1 MANFIEELFYHNID
15 PQARMVRNGSNLQKQ
30 LGLLSDYEEQLTR
43 TLKDD
48 ERKMVLA
55 FVNAVSEVQA
65 ESQLDIVNAVSEV
78 QAESQLDS
86 FMVGFRLG
94 ARFVFDTFVD
104 GTAPYCDLS
113 ENN

>member
-30 LGLLSDYEEQLTR
+30 MGLMSDYEEQLTR

-55 FVNAVSEVQA
+55 F
-65 ESQLDIVNAVSEV
+65 VNAVSEV

>member
-1 MANFIEELFYHNID
+1 MLNIIEELFYNNID

-30 LGLLSDYEEQLTR
+30 LGLMSDYEEQLTR
-43 TLKDD
+43 TLKDE
-48 ERKMVLA
+48 ERKLFLA
-55 FVNAVSEVQA
+55 FVNS
-65 ESQLDIVNAVSEV
+65 VSEV

-104 GTAPYCDLS
+104 DSAPYCELT
-113 ENN
+113 EE

>member
-1 MANFIEELFYHNID
+1 MTNFIEELFYHNID
-15 PQARMVRNGSNLQKQ
+15 PQTRMVRNGSNLHKQ

-43 TLKDD
+43 MLKDD
-48 ERKMVLA
+48 ERKLFLA
-55 FVNAVSEVQA
+55 FVNT
-65 ESQLDIVNAVSEV
+65 VSEV

-104 GTAPYCDLS
+104 DAAPYCELT
-113 ENN
+113 EE

>member
-1 MANFIEELFYHNID
+1 MANFIEELFYNNID

-48 ERKMVLA
+48 DRKLFLA
-55 FVNAVSEVQA
+55 FANT
-65 ESQLDIVNAVSEV
+65 VSEV

-94 ARFVFDTFVD
+94 ARFVFDTFID
-104 GTAPYCDLS
+104 DTAPYCNLTEDS
-113 ENN
+113 

>member
-1 MANFIEELFYHNID
+1 MLNIIEELFYNNID

-30 LGLLSDYEEQLTR
+30 LGLMSDYEEQLTR
-43 TLKDD
+43 TLKDE
-48 ERKMVLA
+48 ERKLFLA
-55 FVNAVSEVQA
+55 FVNS
-65 ESQLDIVNAVSEV
+65 VSEV

-104 GTAPYCDLS
+104 DSAPYSDLI
-113 ENN
+113 EDI

>member
-1 MANFIEELFYHNID
+1 MLTIIEELFYNNID

-30 LGLLSDYEEQLTR
+30 LGLMSDYEEQLTR
-43 TLKDD
+43 TLKDE
-48 ERKMVLA
+48 ERKLFLA
-55 FVNAVSEVQA
+55 FVNS
-65 ESQLDIVNAVSEV
+65 VSEV

-104 GTAPYCDLS
+104 DSAPYSDLI
-113 ENN
+113 EDI

>member
-1 MANFIEELFYHNID
+1 MLTIIEELFYNNID
-15 PQARMVRNGSNLQKQ
+15 TQARMVRNGSNLQKQ
-30 LGLLSDYEEQLTR
+30 MGLMSDYEEQLTR
-43 TLKDD
+43 TLKDED
-48 ERKMVLA
+48 RQLFLA
-55 FVNAVSEVQA
+55 F
-65 ESQLDIVNAVSEV
+65 VNAVSEV

>member
-30 LGLLSDYEEQLTR
+30 LGLLSDYEEKLTS

-48 ERKMVLA
+48 ERKLFLA
-55 FVNAVSEVQA
+55 FT
-65 ESQLDIVNAVSEV
+65 NAVSEV

-104 GTAPYCDLS
+104 DRSPYCELIE
-113 ENN
+113 EN

>member
-1 MANFIEELFYHNID
+1 MLNIIEELFYNNID

-30 LGLLSDYEEQLTR
+30 LGLMSDYEEQLTR
-43 TLKDD
+43 TLKDE
-48 ERKMVLA
+48 ERKLFLA
-55 FVNAVSEVQA
+55 FVNS
-65 ESQLDIVNAVSEV
+65 VSEV

-104 GTAPYCDLS
+104 DAAPYCELTE
-113 ENN
+113 EN

>member
-30 LGLLSDYEEQLTR
+30 LGLMSDYEEQLTR
-43 TLKDD
+43 TLKDE
-48 ERKMVLA
+48 ERKL
-55 FVNAVSEVQA
+55 FLEF
-65 ESQLDIVNAVSEV
+65 VNAVSEV

-104 GTAPYCDLS
+104 DTAPYCDLS

>member
-1 MANFIEELFYHNID
+1 MANFIEELFYNNID

-48 ERKMVLA
+48 DRKLFLA
-55 FVNAVSEVQA
+55 FANT
-65 ESQLDIVNAVSEV
+65 VSEV

-104 GTAPYCDLS
+104 DTAPYRDLID
-113 ENN
+113 N

>member
-1 MANFIEELFYHNID
+1 MANFIEELFYNDIN

-30 LGLLSDYEEQLTR
+30 LGVLSDYEEQLTS

-48 ERKMVLA
+48 ERRLFLA
-55 FVNAVSEVQA
+55 FA
-65 ESQLDIVNAVSEV
+65 NAVSEV

-86 FMVGFRLG
+86 FIIGFRLG
-94 ARFVFDTFVD
+94 AKFVFDTFVD
-104 GTAPYCDLS
+104 DSTPYCELA

>member
-1 MANFIEELFYHNID
+1 MVNFIEELFYHNID

-30 LGLLSDYEEQLTR
+30 LGLLSDYEEQLTS

-48 ERKMVLA
+48 ERKLFLTFA
-55 FVNAVSEVQA
+55 
-65 ESQLDIVNAVSEV
+65 NAVSEV

-104 GTAPYCDLS
+104 DAAPFCELTE
-113 ENN
+113 EN